1 MNGDEKTEKEE
12 VRKIVEKKPNFSA
25 RFFKRA
31 SEKISFFFKNAPKI
45 CIVFYIVTLI
55 ALILHIAACCSE
67 SFADF
72 LIKYPCAA
80 IRFINAKLTGW
91 IPFSFAEMIIILI
104 PLIFISLVAV
114 GIVVSRKGTDRQYV
128 RMLASILAAI
138 SFLYSSFVLTL
149 APGYKGSTLDEKLG
163 LTDDKVTA
171 EELYSTASYLT
182 DRINELVDK
191 INFDPDG
198 FSVMPYN
205 LDEMNTKLNDAYAK
219 AAKKYGFISPL
230 KSNLKYV
237 ILSDA
242 MSYTHITGVYTYFT
256 GEANINVAFPDY
268 TIPYTAAHE
277 LAHQR
282 GTARENEANFV
293 AFLACIES
301 DDDYILYSAYMNMLE
316 YVLSALHSAS
326 SILYSSVWSKFDNR
340 MIGEFNAYAS
350 FYEKYQSSTVSKI
363 SSTINNTYLQ
373 TQGVKEGSKS
383 YGLVVDLMVAYHKS
397 ISE

>member
-12 VRKIVEKKPNFSA
+12 INEVSEKKPNFLR
-25 RFFKRA
+25 RFFGKV
-31 SEKISFFFKNAPKI
+31 SEKIAFFFGNAPKI
-45 CIVFYIVTLI
+45 CIVFYIVALI
-55 ALILHIAACCSE
+55 ALILHIGACCSE

-80 IRFINAKLTGW
+80 IRFINAKITGW

-104 PLIFISLVAV
+104 PLIFITL
-114 GIVVSRKGTDRQYV
+114 IVVGVVVSKKGTNRQYIGL
-128 RMLASILAAI
+128 MASLLAAI

-149 APGYKGSTLDEKLG
+149 APGYKGSTLDEKLD
-163 LTDDKVTA
+163 LAADSVTA
-171 EELYSTASYLT
+171 EELYDTASYLT
-182 DRINELVDK
+182 DKINELVDK

-205 LDEMNTKLNDAYAK
+205 LDEMNTKLNNAYAK
-219 AAKKYGFISPL
+219 AAKKYSFISPL

-301 DDDYILYSAYMNMLE
+301 DDDYILYSAYTNMLE
-316 YVLSALHSAS
+316 YILNALYSADSK
-326 SILYSSVWSKFDNR
+326 LYSSLWSKFDSR
-340 MIGEFNAYAS
+340 TIGEFNAYAS
-350 FYEKYQSSTVSKI
+350 FYKKYQNSTASKV